1 MNRQRLVVGLSLIA
15 FPLAVQVP
23 FTLLVERFSYP
34 DILQR
39 SADEVLTRFHAGGS
53 SMVFTWY
60 AYALC
65 TLGLFFVA
73 TMFPDVLEQKGPVAR
88 LSVAS
93 GVIAALSQLF
103 GLLRWTLV
111 VPFLATRWV
120 ENPEQHQALEVA
132 YEVQHRL
139 FGVLLGEH
147 VGPLFM
153 AVWTAAASVMLL
165 KANAPRWLSAAGFVS
180 AVLFIGGLGSGLSR
194 AVPMPAFV
202 QPLPMLAFIAWSVWA
217 LATGVLLVIRS
228 RVGVPGGRSL
238 KVAAVVATS
247 VIGSGCQSAP
257 TVRRSE
263 PMVIPAEVTERG
275 ETVYFGSTF
284 PLKHAG
290 SEPLFVY
297 ERRVEQRG
305 EVLVSTHVTREP
317 STGAVAVAESAT
329 HTAGYAL
336 QQYTLHANQ
345 LGQRGS
351 ISVEGEQV
359 TFTLVDESGEHTK
372 VEQQRLPVVIGPTL
386 VGFTLKHL
394 PTLRAKQQVA
404 VRFAVLDRL
413 ETIGF
418 ELSEVEG
425 AAGQTRIKMAA
436 SNFLYA
442 LAIDPI
448 FFTFDT
454 ATGKLVRLEGR
465 VPPKLRTGDGWADL
479 DARVEYRFVADAY
492 R

>member
-34 DILQR
+34 DILLR

-53 SMVFTWY
+53 AMVFTWY

-73 TMFPDVLEQKGPVAR
+73 TMLPEVLEQKGAVAR
-88 LSVAS
+88 LSVVS
-93 GVIAALSQLF
+93 GVVAALSQLF

-120 ENPEQHQALEVA
+120 EQPGQHQALEVA

-153 AVWTAAASVMLL
+153 AVWTATASVMLL
-165 KANAPRWLSAAGFVS
+165 KVNAPRLIAAAGFVS
-180 AVLFIGGLGSGLSR
+180 SVLFIAGLGSGLSR

-202 QPLPMLAFIAWSVWA
+202 QPLPMFAFIAWSVWA
-217 LATGVLLVIRS
+217 LATGVLLVMRS
-228 RVGVPGGRSL
+228 RVRVPSL
-238 KVAAVVATS
+238 KAAAVVATS
-247 VIGSGCQSAP
+247 VIGAGCQSAP
-257 TVRRSE
+257 TVRPSE
-263 PMVIPAEVTERG
+263 PVNVPIEVTGRG

-284 PLKHAG
+284 PLKNAG
-290 SEPLFVY
+290 PEPLFVY
-297 ERRVEQRG
+297 ERRVEQQG
-305 EVLVSTHVTREP
+305 NVLVSTHVTREP
-317 STGAVAVAESAT
+317 STNAIAVAESAT
-329 HTAGYAL
+329 HDADYAL
-336 QQYTLHANQ
+336 KQYTLHANQ
-345 LGQRGS
+345 VGQRGS
-351 ISVEGEQV
+351 VDVDGERV
-359 TFTLVDESGEHTK
+359 TFTLIDGSGEHTK
-372 VEQQRLPVVIGPTL
+372 VEQQRVPVVIGPTL

-394 PTLRAKQQVA
+394 PTLRAKQRVA

-436 SNFLYA
+436 SNVLYA

-448 FFTFDT
+448 FFTFET

-465 VPPKLRTGDGWADL
+465 VPPKLRTERGWADL

>member
-53 SMVFTWY
+53 ALVWTWY

-65 TLGLFFVA
+65 TLGLAFIA
-73 TMFPDVLEQKGPVAR
+73 TLLPDVLEQKGAVAR
-88 LSVAS
+88 ASVVS
-93 GVIAALSQLF
+93 GVIAAIAQLL

-120 ENPEQHQALEVA
+120 EHADQHQAVEVA

-153 AVWTAAASVMLL
+153 AAWTALASVMIL
-165 KANAPRWLSAAGFVS
+165 KANGPRLIAAAGFVS
-180 AVLFIGGLGSGLSR
+180 AVLFVGGLGSGLSR

-202 QPLPMLAFIAWSVWA
+202 QPLPMVAFIVWSLWA
-217 LATGVLLVIRS
+217 VATGMLLVVRS
-228 RVGVPGGRSL
+228 RVRVAGRPSM
-238 KVAAVVATS
+238 KAALAAMSVV
-247 VIGSGCQSAP
+247 GLGCQSAP
-257 TVRRSE
+257 AVRKSE
-263 PMVIPAEVTERG
+263 PLVLPAEVTQRG

-284 PLKHAG
+284 HLKNAG
-290 SEPLFVY
+290 PEPLFVY
-297 ERRVEQRG
+297 ERRVEQQG
-305 EVLVSTHVTREP
+305 EVMVSTHVTREP
-317 STGAVAVAESAT
+317 SGAVALAEEAT
-329 HTAGYAL
+329 HTREYAL
-336 QQYTLHANQ
+336 QRYTLHANQ
-345 LGQRGS
+345 LGQRGT
-351 ISVEGEQV
+351 IVIENGAV
-359 TFTLVDESGEHTK
+359 TFTVVGENGERSR
-372 VEQQRLPVVIGPTL
+372 VEQQPLPVVIGPTL
-386 VGFTLKHL
+386 VGFTMKHL
-394 PTLRAKQQVA
+394 PVLRAKQTVA

-418 ELSEVEG
+418 ELSEVAG
-425 AAGQTRIKMAA
+425 APGQTRVKMAA
-436 SNFLYA
+436 SNVLYA
-442 LAIDPI
+442 LVIDPI
-448 FFTFDT
+448 FFTFET

-465 VPPKLRTGDGWADL
+465 VPPKLRAGDGWSDL